1 MQSGVV
7 DPYKTK
13 KPTTNSELFLGDLF
27 FATTLV

>member
-13 KPTTNSELFLGDLF
+13 KPTTNSELFLRDLF
-27 FATTLV
+27 LAITLI